1 VTLTAAK
8 HLRGLLGAALIALLS
23 VRLVLIAEQFAMAQ
37 GLYGD
42 ALWAAAAGV
51 MVVFGLGVGVL
62 GMALTRSAGY
72 LALSLAASS
81 VSFLILAAGARQRVF
96 SALGE
101 GILADLA
108 GTDLRIVSE
117 VFGSP
122 YAYVTVALG
131 LVLFS
136 VAAVTSAAL
145 FTLLRG
151 GGSWG
156 WSWRLARAFLSSK
169 RREQTVSVISV
180 ITLLGVALGVT
191 AMIVVLSVMSGFATD
206 LKAKILGSNPHLVVM
221 KYGTTFDRWQ
231 PIQKKVA
238 EQEHVLS
245 AVPFLYTE
253 VMVTSPTGMSGAM
266 VRGIRPGDAAHL
278 GALRDSIVSGDMRY
292 LSAPQE
298 IPDPMAKYRA
308 MIRQELGLP
317 EPGNK
322 TKEPANPDQ
331 DLDDFLDDPTGTAAA
346 DTEQPAV
353 LPAVV
358 IGAELAKMLHA
369 EVGQEIQVVSPL
381 GELGPT
387 GPIPKARTYRV
398 GAIFKTGFYEY
409 DAKFVY
415 VTLPEAQAFLDQ
427 PGAISGLEV
436 RVDDV
441 EAVDR
446 VRTSLRAELGGAPFY
461 TRNWREA
468 NKPLFQALLLEK
480 IVMFIIL
487 CAVVLV
493 ASLNIISTLVMVVL
507 ERGKEIAIL
516 KSLGATD
523 TGVMRI
529 FVLYGLVVGVAG
541 TLLGAALGVGIC
553 FLIETYGVN
562 LDSSIYYID
571 RLPVDMRWSEVGT
584 VLGASLVLCFLAGL
598 YPAWHA
604 ARLQPVEGLRHD

>member
-1 VTLTAAK
+1 VTTTASK
-8 HLRGLLGAALIALLS
+8 HLRGLLGAALVVLLS
-23 VRLVLIAEQFAMAQ
+23 VRLLLVAEQIAVAR

-42 ALWAAAAGV
+42 TLWAAAAGS
-51 MVVFGLGVGVL
+51 MVVLGLIVGLL
-62 GMALTRSAGY
+62 GMALTRSSAYLG
-72 LALSLAASS
+72 LALAGGS
-81 VSFLILAAGARQRVF
+81 VCFMVITAGARERVLG
-96 SALGE
+96 AVGE

-122 YAYVTVALG
+122 YAYVTVTLG
-131 LVLFS
+131 IVLWA
-136 VAAVTSAAL
+136 VAAVTAAAV

-151 GGSWG
+151 GGNWG
-156 WSWRLARAFLSSK
+156 WSWRLAKAFLASK

-221 KYGTTFDRWQ
+221 KYGTTFDNWQ
-231 PIQKKVA
+231 PIQKQVA
-238 EQEHVLS
+238 GREHVIS

-266 VRGIRPGDAAHL
+266 VRGIRPGDAEHL
-278 GALRDSIVSGDMRY
+278 GALRDSIVRGELRY
-292 LSAPQE
+292 MEAPQD
-298 IPDPMAKYRA
+298 IPDPMEKYRE
-308 MIRQELGLP
+308 MIRKELGLP
-317 EPGNK
+317 DPLDERK
-322 TKEPANPDQ
+322 RAAIADPDTE
-331 DLDDFLDDPTGTAAA
+331 LDDFLDDPSAAMA
-346 DTEQPAV
+346 AEVAV

-369 EVGQEIQVVSPL
+369 EVGQNIQVISPL

-387 GPIPKARTYRV
+387 GPIPKAKAFRV
-398 GAIFKTGFYEY
+398 AAVFKTGFYEY

-427 PGAISGLEV
+427 PGSISGLEV

-446 VRTSLRAELGGAPFY
+446 VRTSVRAVLGGAPFY

-523 TGVMRI
+523 TGIMRI

-541 TLLGAALGVGIC
+541 TLLGAALGVGTC
-553 FLIETYGVN
+553 LLIETFGVN

-571 RLPVDMRWSEVGT
+571 RLPVDMSWSEVGT
-584 VLGASLVLCFLAGL
+584 VLCASLVLCFLAGL